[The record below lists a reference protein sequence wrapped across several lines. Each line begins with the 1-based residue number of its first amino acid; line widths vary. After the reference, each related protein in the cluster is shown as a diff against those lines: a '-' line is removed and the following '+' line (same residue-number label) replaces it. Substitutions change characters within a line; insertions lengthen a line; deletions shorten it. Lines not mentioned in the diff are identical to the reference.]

1 MSKTNGG
8 LRRGATA
15 FILSILALFTVAC
28 GSSGDN
34 PNVQPVISSN
44 VVQTFTGNY
53 LGSNDLGDN
62 QFATVNL
69 VVDDS
74 SQINASLRVSRLLA
88 QTVSPGGYLLTGTAD
103 PDTGAFTATTPDATL
118 GVITISGTLPRGN
131 ANAQYQLAL
140 RGQTFTG
147 TIQAAA
153 LGLPTVANDGGTAT
167 LLAGGFMDVTGFTAS
182 AGFNT
187 DALANNTSGL
197 TGYSGTGLNG
207 VDTVTVVASRT
218 LTGGNIQDLTL
229 STMAAVTQTLTVGQT
244 YIFSTATPNSGAK
257 LSLVEYNGTTPVKAW
272 AAGTGTTGQIT
283 LISRDANGAKISF
296 QFNNVVVD
304 NNIPNNAAAGTF
316 NVSGEATIGIAT
328 SL

>member
-34 PNVQPVISSN
+34 PNVQPAISSN

-103 PDTGAFTATTPDATL
+103 PDTGAFTATTTDATL

-131 ANAQYQLAL
+131 ANAQYQ
-140 RGQTFTG
+140 
-147 TIQAAA
+147 I
-153 LGLPTVANDGGTAT
+153 D
-167 LLAGGFMDVTGFTAS
+167 
-182 AGFNT
+182 
-187 DALANNTSGL
+187 
-197 TGYSGTGLNG
+197 
-207 VDTVTVVASRT
+207 
-218 LTGGNIQDLTL
+218 
-229 STMAAVTQTLTVGQT
+229 
-244 YIFSTATPNSGAK
+244 
-257 LSLVEYNGTTPVKAW
+257 SLYMTNH
-272 AAGTGTTGQIT
+272 Q
-283 LISRDANGAKISF
+283 
-296 QFNNVVVD
+296 
-304 NNIPNNAAAGTF
+304 
-316 NVSGEATIGIAT
+316 
-328 SL
+328 

>member
-34 PNVQPVISSN
+34 PNVQPAISSN

-103 PDTGAFTATTPDATL
+103 PDTGAFTATTTDATL

-244 YIFSTATPNSGAK
+244 YIFSTATPNSGRQT
-257 LSLVEYNGTTPVKAW
+257 LSG
-272 AAGTGTTGQIT
+272 
-283 LISRDANGAKISF
+283 
-296 QFNNVVVD
+296 
-304 NNIPNNAAAGTF
+304 
-316 NVSGEATIGIAT
+316 
-328 SL
+328 